1 MVKVV
6 KNFVKVNQYTRPG
19 LKLAGV
25 KGIVMHWTATPGA
38 SALNERNYFNGTC
51 IADKRMRHPIILW
64 IEKKRN

>member
-25 KGIVMHWTATPGA
+25 KGIVITIRRRR
-38 SALNERNYFNGTC
+38 ALL
-51 IADKRMRHPIILW
+51 H
-64 IEKKRN
+64 